1 MSENAEIT
9 LDQLPVG
16 AVATIV
22 KILASARNHKK
33 FADIG
38 LVPGTELQMQSHAP
52 FGGLLRIKLLD
63 SSMALHRKDAAG
75 ILLRR
80 EA

>member
-22 KILASARNHKK
+22 KILASARKHKK

>member
-22 KILASARNHKK
+22 KILAAARNHKK

-63 SSMALHRKDAAG
+63 SSIALHRKDAAG

>member
-80 EA
+80 EV

>member
-52 FGGLLRIKLLD
+52 FGVLLRIKLLD